1 LANWNS
7 ACSLRF
13 AAVFSLA
20 VVEALAPAVQRRP
33 KELTTAGPADGIAMI
48 NGVERGDTLQS
59 RLPLSRLSF
68 RWQITLLG
76 TLVCILFL
84 GVVGAILGT
93 LRYTKSAVLNT
104 EKKHLLVAAQNL
116 AAEYADKA
124 EFSRQNNEAPPL
136 KNPSAASSREV
147 FALLSRVVLEN
158 VDGANGGFY
167 SSSDDVLLGSPEGNY
182 EAEAKTEATTI
193 NEQAAVLQTAKR
205 AAATNRPTDQTLS
218 IAPGVLLIAAVPI
231 RDGHSVVGSAWTSKR
246 VTGVPGANRF
256 WAYLI
261 TTALACAALA
271 SVLLTLLVIRNLQG
285 GVRKIEAGLRGLE
298 GNLSAH
304 VESESEPEEI
314 QGILEAIN
322 RLGLTL
328 RAKIEREKQIEGHLR
343 HNERLAALGRLVAG
357 VAHEVRNPLAT
368 IRLRVQMCRRDSD
381 NAHVKDSCQIALQE
395 IERLN
400 GMVNRL
406 LSFARPVQLR
416 LESADLRYLVEERIG
431 SFRDLASKNGVAM
444 TASFPNDSVPLLVDK
459 DRMAQVF
466 DNVIQNAIEAMSG
479 AGGTLSVTLTPQSK
493 SAGNDDAVCIDFR
506 DTGKGMPPSVSSRV
520 FDPFFTTKPAGTGLG
535 LSICHELVQ
544 AHGGDIL
551 VDSEE
556 GRGTCVRITIPA
568 AAA

>member
-1 LANWNS
+1 
-7 ACSLRF
+7 
-13 AAVFSLA
+13 
-20 VVEALAPAVQRRP
+20 
-33 KELTTAGPADGIAMI
+33 MI
-48 NGVERGDTLQS
+48 NRVERGDTLPS

-76 TLVCILFL
+76 ALVCVLFI
-84 GVVGAILGT
+84 GVLGAIFGT
-93 LRYTKSAVLNT
+93 LRYTKSAVLAA
-104 EKKHLLVAAQNL
+104 EKKRLIIAAQNL
-116 AAEYADKA
+116 AGEYADKA
-124 EFSRQNNEAPPL
+124 EFSRKNHESPPL
-136 KNPSAASSREV
+136 SNPAAASSQEL

-158 VDGANGGFY
+158 VEGTNGGFY
-167 SSSDDVLLGSPEGNY
+167 SAGGEMLIGYPEGNH
-182 EAEAKTEATTI
+182 EVAAGADASSGG
-193 NEQAAVLQTAKR
+193 EQTAILRIAKR
-205 AAATNRPTDQTLS
+205 AAATDQPADETLS
-218 IAPGVLLIAAVPI
+218 IAPGVLLIAAAPI

-246 VTGVPGANRF
+246 LAGVPGANRF

-261 TTALACAALA
+261 TTALAFAALA
-271 SVLLTLLVIRNLQG
+271 SVLLTLLVTSNLQG

-298 GNLSAH
+298 GNLAAH

-328 RAKIEREKQIEGHLR
+328 GAKIEREKQIEGHLR

-368 IRLRVQMCRRDSD
+368 IRLRVQMCRRGSD
-381 NAHVKDSCQIALQE
+381 NAHVRESCQVALQE

-400 GMVNRL
+400 GMVSRL
-406 LSFARPVQLR
+406 LSFARPVQLH

-431 SFRDLASKNGVAM
+431 TFRDLASKSGVAM
-444 TASFPNDSVPLLVDK
+444 TASLPNASVPLLVDK
-459 DRMAQVF
+459 DRIAQVF
-466 DNVIQNAIEAMSG
+466 DNVIQNAIEAMTG
-479 AGGTLSVTLTPQSK
+479 AGGTLSVTMTPHNKTAS
-493 SAGNDDAVCIDFR
+493 SGDAVCIDFR
-506 DTGKGMPPSVSSRV
+506 DTGKGMPASVSSHV
-520 FDPFFTTKPAGTGLG
+520 FDPFFTTKPTGTGLG

>member
-1 LANWNS
+1 
-7 ACSLRF
+7 
-13 AAVFSLA
+13 
-20 VVEALAPAVQRRP
+20 
-33 KELTTAGPADGIAMI
+33 MI
-48 NGVERGDTLQS
+48 KRVERGDTLLS

-76 TLVCILFL
+76 ILVCVLFL

-93 LRYTKSAVLNT
+93 LRYTKSAVLNN
-104 EKKHLLVAAQNL
+104 EKKQLLVAAQNL

-124 EFSRQNNEAPPL
+124 EFSRQNNEDPPL
-136 KNPSAASSREV
+136 KNPSSASSREV

-158 VDGANGGFY
+158 VEGATGGFY
-167 SSSDDVLLGSPEGNY
+167 SSSGDTLSGSLDRDYGAAADI
-182 EAEAKTEATTI
+182 EA
-193 NEQAAVLQTAKR
+193 AAVREQVAILQIAKR
-205 AAATNRPTDQTLS
+205 AAATNQPVDETLP
-218 IAPGVLLIAAVPI
+218 AAAGELLIAAVPI
-231 RDGHSVVGSAWTSKR
+231 RDGHSAVGSAWASKR
-246 VTGVPGANRF
+246 LSGVPGANRF
-256 WAYLI
+256 WAYLV
-261 TTALACAALA
+261 TSVLACSALA
-271 SVLLTLLVIRNLQG
+271 SVLLTLVVTSNLQG

-304 VESESEPEEI
+304 IESESEPEEI
-314 QGILEAIN
+314 QEILEAIN

-328 RAKIEREKQIEGHLR
+328 RGKIEREKQIESHLR

-381 NAHVKDSCQIALQE
+381 NQHVKESCQVALQE

-416 LESADLRYLVEERIG
+416 LESADLRCLVEERIG
-431 SFRDLASKNGVAM
+431 SFRDLASKNGVHV
-444 TASFPNDSVPLLVDK
+444 TANLPHDSVPLLVDK
-459 DRMAQVF
+459 DRIAQVF

-479 AGGTLSVTLTPQSK
+479 AGGTLSVTLTPQNGASDGGD
-493 SAGNDDAVCIDFR
+493 SVCIDFR
-506 DTGKGMPPSVSSRV
+506 DTGEGMPPTVSIHV
-520 FDPFFTTKPAGTGLG
+520 FDPFFTTKPTGTGLG

-556 GRGTCVRITIPA
+556 GRGTCVRITIPGA
-568 AAA
+568 VT